1 MTRAAA
7 AALIAAT
14 HELCA
19 LDSVAGDGDH
29 GFAMAGAAKGILAR
43 LDAAPPQDL
52 AGLFSLVSHEF
63 AGVGGSMGALVSV
76 AVESVGVAAAAPG
89 DRHGPALAAALLAAA
104 RDSVSEFGGARP
116 GDKTVVD
123 AMDAATRAARALPPD
138 TPMGGALR
146 RIAAA
151 AQAGAAATANMP
163 AKIGRASRLGDKALG
178 SVDAGATSFAM
189 IMGALASSYQAG
201 GTDT

>member
-43 LDAAPPQDL
+43 LDAVPPQDL
-52 AGLFSLVSHEF
+52 PGLFTLVAGEF
-63 AGVGGSMGALVSV
+63 AGVGGSMGALISV
-76 AVESVGVAAAAPG
+76 AAESVGAVAAAPG

-104 RDSVSEFGGARP
+104 QKSVTEFGGARP
-116 GDKTVVD
+116 GDKTLVD
-123 AMDAATRAARALPPD
+123 AMDAATRAAQALPPD
-138 TPMGGALR
+138 TPMAGALQS
-146 RIAAA
+146 IADAA
-151 AQAGAAATANMP
+151 LVGAAATANMP
-163 AKIGRASRLGDKALG
+163 AKVGRAARLGDKALG
-178 SVDAGATSFAM
+178 TADAGATSFALV
-189 IMGALASSYQAG
+189 MGALASNYEAG
-201 GTDT
+201 GNDA